1 MWDTVLLGRVVH
13 LEVKSFLQV
22 CTHDGDVALR
32 AFTLER
38 VGRLLLDVELWNAS
52 SEKSNLGKPANK
64 RLHLFRVKIWS
75 AALKNP

>member
-1 MWDTVLLGRVVH
+1 MWDNVLFGRVVH

-38 VGRLLLDVELWNAS
+38 VWRLLLDVELWIAS
-52 SEKSNLGKPANK
+52 SEQAIFGYM
-64 RLHLFRVKIWS
+64 
-75 AALKNP
+75 